1 MRITSVCRQHDLMM
15 VNISVPDDVA
25 ASPTQGATS

>member
-1 MRITSVCRQHDLMM
+1 MMITSVCRQRGLMM
-15 VNISVPDDVA
+15 VNTSVPDDVA